1 MNITV
6 YCGSSSGNKDIY
18 IEKAK
23 ELGKEIGLR
32 SDRLIYGGSKTGL
45 MGAIADAVL
54 DNGGE
59 VTGIVPDVPLIQ
71 SRNHPRLTEMIFTK
85 TMAERKTL
93 MIEKG
98 EAFIAMPGGIGTI
111 DEITEILSLSSL
123 NIVKAPVVF
132 YDVNHYYQ
140 DIKELLDKVNRK
152 KRSVND
158 RFSLLFKPL
167 LFLVQ

>member
-6 YCGSSSGNKDIY
+6 YCGSSSDNKDIY

-59 VTGIVPDVPLIQ
+59 VTGIVPDVPLYSQEIIQ
-71 SRNHPRLTEMIFTK
+71 GL
-85 TMAERKTL
+85 RK
-93 MIEKG
+93 
-98 EAFIAMPGGIGTI
+98 
-111 DEITEILSLSSL
+111 
-123 NIVKAPVVF
+123 
-132 YDVNHYYQ
+132 
-140 DIKELLDKVNRK
+140 
-152 KRSVND
+152 
-158 RFSLLFKPL
+158 
-167 LFLVQ
+167 